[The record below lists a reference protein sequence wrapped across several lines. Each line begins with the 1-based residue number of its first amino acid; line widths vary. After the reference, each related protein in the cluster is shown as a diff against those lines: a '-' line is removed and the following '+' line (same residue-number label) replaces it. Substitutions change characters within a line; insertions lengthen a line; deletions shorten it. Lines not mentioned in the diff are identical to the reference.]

1 MLVILSVDGRHVSYG
16 TWIADQDATRLGR
29 LLEGPRAAAEGQVL
43 DWTAFFEELVHVK
56 GHTSGI
62 GGETAEFC
70 QLQAFAVVPEAKREP
85 GPLGADVGHRFW
97 GYSCIL
103 PIRRIDFGLSTG
115 SGERA

>member
-1 MLVILSVDGRHVSYG
+1 MLSVDGRHVSYG

-70 QLQAFAVVPEAKREP
+70 QLQALVIVRDAKREP